1 MAVKA
6 SRVAAVFDADA
17 SVLLRAFTAGAITS
31 TATETA
37 VPLHELKGAYWQ
49 DGDEIPH
56 GVFDVWVDVQS
67 FDHTTGDET
76 YTFALVVDDT
86 SGLSDSPVVLFS
98 VLLPA
103 AVQVYRF
110 CLDSKTIALLNPDH
124 SGTDQW
130 LAARMTLAGT
140 TPSIS
145 YAAWIGRNIHA

>member
-17 SVLLRAFTAGAITS
+17 SVTLRSSTAGAITS

-37 VPLHELKGAYWQ
+37 ISMHEIRGAYWQ
-49 DGDEIPH
+49 DGDEIPY
-56 GVFDVWVDVQS
+56 GVFDVWVDVTS

-76 YTFALVVDDT
+76 YTLALVIDDT
-86 SGLSDSPVVLFS
+86 SGLSDSPVTLFS

-103 AVQVYRF
+103 AVGVYRF

-130 LAARMTLAGT
+130 LAVRMTLAGT
-140 TPSIS
+140 TPSINYS
-145 YAAWIGRNIHA
+145 AWLGRNLHA